1 MEYNFTEIEKK
12 WQAYWAKE
20 KPFKASD
27 DSTKPKYY
35 VLDMFP
41 YPSGAGLHVGH
52 PLGYIASD
60 IMARYKRHKGF
71 NVLHPMG
78 YDSFGLPA
86 EQYAIQTGQHPKITT
101 EQNIKRYRE
110 QMDKIGFSF
119 DWDREVRTSDPE
131 YYKWTQWIF
140 IQIFNSWYN
149 NNSNKAEDISTL
161 IKEFDANGNSKINAV
176 CDDDTKQFSA
186 ADWKTFSEK
195 EKSDML
201 MHYRIAYLGE
211 AYVNWCPAL
220 GTVLAND
227 EVKDGVS
234 ERGGHPV
241 ERKLMKQ
248 WSMRITAYAQR
259 LLESLDNLDWTESLK
274 ESQRYWIG
282 KSEGTSL
289 KFKIKDAGLKTNDS
303 RLTTDTIEVFTTR
316 PDTIFG
322 VSFVTLAPEHDLV
335 PSLTTA
341 ENKIAVEDYVTKSK
355 NRSERERQA
364 DVTKI
369 SGVFT
374 GSYVEHPFTG
384 KQIPIWVGDY
394 VLAGYGTGAV
404 MAVPA
409 HDERDYKFAKHFG
422 LELPQVIEPNKEHDF
437 DKEAWGE
444 KEGKLINSD
453 FLNGLDVKAA
463 IKKAIEEIET
473 KKIGKGKTNYR
484 LRDAVFGRQRYWGEP
499 IPIYYKND
507 IPYAL
512 KESELP
518 LVLPEVDKYLPTEDG
533 EPPLARAKD
542 WKYRPLSSSGGGGA
556 KATEEEFEYELS
568 TMPGWAGSSWYF
580 LRYMIEDVKNLKPEN
595 DLRFVKKESA
605 EYWKQVDLYIGGSEH
620 ATGHL
625 LYVRFWTK
633 FLKDLGYIN
642 IDEPAK
648 KLINQGM
655 IQGRSNLINRITF
668 GTVSTPTEG
677 FFTFKNIF
685 VSKKIVQ
692 EYENGQTERVL
703 SLIRNSIA
711 EAYPDQVISPFNT
724 RFTRVHVDVNLV
736 DNDILNIEK
745 FKEWRPEYKDA
756 TFEMDG
762 NKFECEFEIEKM
774 SKSKYNVV
782 SPDDIGEKFGA
793 DTLRLYEMFLGP
805 LEQSKPWNTNGIT
818 GVAGFLKKLWRLFIQ
833 NEKFVVNDEAPTKG
847 ELKTLHKTIKKI
859 TEDIER
865 FSFNTS
871 VSNFMICVN
880 ELTDAK
886 CNKRAILEPL
896 VICLSPYAPH
906 ITEELWEKLGHKGSI
921 ALAPFPMHNEEY
933 LIDDSFIYPIS
944 FNGKMRL
951 NIELPATLT
960 SAEIEKEVMSR
971 EEVQKYLE
979 GKTPKKII
987 VVPKKIVN
995 IVI

>member
-101 EQNIKRYRE
+101 EQNINRYRE

-161 IKEFDANGNSKINAV
+161 IKEFEANGNSKINAV
-176 CDDDTKQFSA
+176 CDEDTKQFSA
-186 ADWKTFSEK
+186 ADWKAFSEK
-195 EKSDML
+195 EKSDAL

-259 LLESLDNLDWTESLK
+259 LLESLDTLDWTESLK

-282 KSEGTSL
+282 RSEGTSL
-289 KFKIKDAGLKTNDS
+289 KFKIQDAGLKTNDS
-303 RLTTDTIEVFTTR
+303 RLTTDEIEVFTTR

-341 ENKIAVEDYVTKSK
+341 ENKSAVEDYVTKSK

-409 HDERDYKFAKHFG
+409 HDERDHKFAKHFG
-422 LELPQVIEPNKEHDF
+422 LTLPQVIEPTKEHDF

-463 IKKAIEEIET
+463 IKKAIAEIEA

-499 IPIYYKND
+499 IPIYYKD
-507 IPYAL
+507 GIPFAL
-512 KESELP
+512 KDSELP

-533 EPPLARAKD
+533 EPPLARA
-542 WKYRPLSSSGGGGA
+542 SSSWKKDG
-556 KATEEEFEYELS
+556 KYDYEHS

-580 LRYMIEDVKNLKPEN
+580 LRYMDAHNGSE
-595 DLRFVKKESA
+595 FASKKLTD
-605 EYWKQVDLYIGGSEH
+605 YWKQVDLYIGGSEH

-642 IDEPAK
+642 IDEPAQ

-655 IQGRSNLINRITF
+655 IQGRSNFVYRFNM
-668 GTVSTPTEG
+668 SS
-677 FFTFKNIF
+677 KNGEAIDPIF
-685 VSKKIVQ
+685 VSKTHALKYHNMDETLINTIKILHKK
-692 EYENGQTERVL
+692 RFP
-703 SLIRNSIA
+703 NS
-711 EAYPDQVISPFNT
+711 D
-724 RFTRVHVDVNLV
+724 FTFDRLEPSVFTSINVDVNIV
-736 DNDILNIEK
+736 DNDFLNISK
-745 FKEWRPEYKDA
+745 FRNWRDDFKNADFIGE
-756 TFEMDG
+756 DG
-762 NKFECEFEIEKM
+762 ALITEDQAGKYLCGYEVEKM

-833 NEKFVVNDEAPTKG
+833 NDKFVVSDEAPTKG

-880 ELTDAK
+880 ELTEAK

-906 ITEELWEKLGHKGSI
+906 ITEELWEKLGHSGSI
-921 ALAPFPMHNEEY
+921 ALATFPMHNEEY
-933 LIDDSFIYPIS
+933 LVDDSFIYPIS

-951 NIELPATLT
+951 NIELSATLT
-960 SAEIEKEVMSR
+960 SAEIEKEVMNR

-995 IVI
+995 IVV

>member
-12 WQAYWAKE
+12 WQARWAKE
-20 KPFKASD
+20 KPFKAD
-27 DSTKPKYY
+27 NNSTNPKYY

-86 EQYAIQTGQHPKITT
+86 EQYAIQTGQHPALTT
-101 EQNIKRYRE
+101 EQNINRYRE
-110 QMDKIGFSF
+110 QLDKIGFSF
-119 DWDREVRTSDPE
+119 DWDREVRTSDPA

-140 IQIFNSWYN
+140 IQLFNSWYN
-149 NNSNKAEDISTL
+149 KKTNKAENIEVLIS
-161 IKEFDANGNSKINAV
+161 EFEKNGNSSIDAC
-176 CDDDTKQFSA
+176 CDEDTKQFSA

-195 EKSDML
+195 EKSDVL

-248 WSMRITAYAQR
+248 WSMRIIAYAQR
-259 LLESLDNLDWTESLK
+259 LLDGLDKIDWPESLK

-282 KSEGTSL
+282 RSEGTSL
-289 KFKIKDAGLKTNDS
+289 KFRVQS
-303 RLTTDTIEVFTTR
+303 SEFVVEVFTTR

-335 PSLTTA
+335 NKITTA
-341 ENKIAVEDYVTKSK
+341 AQKAAVEDYITKAK

-364 DVTKI
+364 EVAKV

-374 GSYVEHPFTG
+374 GAYVEHPFTG
-384 KQIPIWVGDY
+384 KQIPIWIGDY

-404 MAVPA
+404 MAVPG
-409 HDERDYKFAKHFG
+409 HDSRDYAFAKYFNLSIPEVVQG
-422 LELPQVIEPNKEHDF
+422 GDLS
-437 DKEAWGE
+437 KEAYDA

-453 FLNGLDVKAA
+453 FLNGLEVKAA
-463 IKKAIEEIET
+463 LKKAIEEIE
-473 KKIGKGKTNYR
+473 KRGLGKGKINYR

-499 IPIYYKND
+499 IPVYYKND
-507 IPYAL
+507 IPYVL
-512 KESELP
+512 QENELP
-518 LVLPEVDKYLPTEDG
+518 LVLPEVDKFLPTEDG
-533 EPPLARAKD
+533 EPPLARSKN
-542 WKYRPLSSSGGGGA
+542 WKYKG
-556 KATEEEFEYELS
+556 EYDYELT

-580 LRYMIEDVKNLKPEN
+580 LRYMDANN
-595 DLRFVKKESA
+595 DKTFADRKLTD
-605 EYWKQVDLYIGGSEH
+605 YWQNVDLYIGGSEH

-625 LYVRFWTK
+625 LYVRFWTM
-633 FLKDLGYIN
+633 FLFDLNLISVE
-642 IDEPAK
+642 EPAK

-655 IQGRSNLINRITF
+655 IQGRSNLINRIAF
-668 GTVSTPTEG
+668 GTSRTPTDRLLS
-677 FFTFKNIF
+677 FKNLF

-692 EYENGQTERVL
+692 DYESGQTERVL
-703 SLIRNSIA
+703 SLIEGSIA
-711 EAYPDQVISPFNT
+711 EAYPNEIISPHSI
-724 RFTRVHVDVNLV
+724 RFSRVHVDVNIV
-736 DNDILNIEK
+736 ENEILNIEK

-756 TFEMDG
+756 HFEMDG
-762 NKFECEFEIEKM
+762 NKFECDFEIEKM

-782 SPDDIGEKFGA
+782 SPDDICQKFGA

-818 GVAGFLKKLWRLFIQ
+818 GVAGFLKKLWRLFYQ
-833 NEKFVVNDEAPTKG
+833 DGSFNTSDAEPTKA

-880 ELTDAK
+880 ELGDQK
-886 CNKRAILEPL
+886 CNKRAILEQL
-896 VICLSPYAPH
+896 VVLVSPYAPH
-906 ITEELWEKLGHKGSI
+906 IAEELWEKLGHTESI
-921 ALAPFPMHNEEY
+921 ATAPFPQLNESY
-933 LIDDSFIYPIS
+933 LVEDSFIYPVS
-944 FNGKMRL
+944 FNGKMRFQL
-951 NIELPATLT
+951 ELPATLT
-960 SAEIEKEVMSR
+960 SQEVEKIVLENEQSL
-971 EEVQKYLE
+971 KYLE

-995 IVI
+995 IVV

>member
-12 WQAYWAKE
+12 WQARWAKE
-20 KPFKASD
+20 KPFKADNNS
-27 DSTKPKYY
+27 SKPKYY

-86 EQYAIQTGQHPKITT
+86 EQYAIQTGQHPALTT
-101 EQNIKRYRE
+101 EQNINRYRE
-110 QMDKIGFSF
+110 QLDKIGFSF

-140 IQIFNSWYN
+140 IQLFNSWYN
-149 NNSNKAEDISTL
+149 KKSDKAENIENLISEFEKNGNTL
-161 IKEFDANGNSKINAV
+161 INAC
-176 CDDDTKQFSA
+176 CDEDTKPFSA
-186 ADWKTFSEK
+186 SEWKGFSEK
-195 EKSDML
+195 EKSDVL

-227 EVKDGVS
+227 EVKDGLS

-248 WSMRITAYAQR
+248 WSMRIIAYAQR
-259 LLESLDNLDWTESLK
+259 LLDGLDKIEWPESLK

-282 KSEGTSL
+282 RSEGTSL
-289 KFKIKDAGLKTNDS
+289 KFKVQSSEFAV
-303 RLTTDTIEVFTTR
+303 EVFTTR

-335 PSLTTA
+335 SKITTDEQKA
-341 ENKIAVEDYVTKSK
+341 AVEEYITKAK

-364 DVTKI
+364 EVTKV

-374 GSYVEHPFTG
+374 GAYVEHPFTG
-384 KQIPIWVGDY
+384 KQIPIWIGDY

-404 MAVPA
+404 MAVPG
-409 HDERDYKFAKHFG
+409 HDSRDYAFAKHFN
-422 LELPQVIEPNKEHDF
+422 LPIPEVVQGGDLSKESYD
-437 DKEAWGE
+437 A

-453 FLNGLDVKAA
+453 FLNGLEVKAA
-463 IKKAIEEIET
+463 LKKAIEEIE
-473 KKIGKGKTNYR
+473 KRGLGKGKINYR

-499 IPIYYKND
+499 IPVYYKND
-507 IPYAL
+507 IPYVL
-512 KESELP
+512 PENELP
-518 LVLPEVDKYLPTEDG
+518 LVLPEVDKFLPTEDG
-533 EPPLARAKD
+533 EPPLARAKN
-542 WKYRPLSSSGGGGA
+542 WKYKG
-556 KATEEEFEYELS
+556 EFDYEWT

-580 LRYMIEDVKNLKPEN
+580 LRYMDANN
-595 DLRFVKKESA
+595 DKKFADRKLSD
-605 EYWKQVDLYIGGSEH
+605 YWQNVDLYIGGSEH

-633 FLKDLGYIN
+633 FLFDLNHISV
-642 IDEPAK
+642 DEPAK

-655 IQGRSNLINRITF
+655 IQGTSAMVHRINNSN
-668 GTVSTPTEG
+668 
-677 FFTFKNIF
+677 
-685 VSKKIVQ
+685 KIVSAGLKNN
-692 EYENGQTERVL
+692 YDTTA
-703 SLIRNSIA
+703 IHI
-711 EAYPDQVISPFNT
+711 
-724 RFTRVHVDVNLV
+724 DVNIVENNVVNTEAL
-736 DNDILNIEK
+736 K
-745 FKEWRPEYKDA
+745 KWRDDFA
-756 TFEMDG
+756 
-762 NKFECEFEIEKM
+762 NSEFELEDGKLIASAAVEKM
-774 SKSKYNVV
+774 SKRWYNVV
-782 SPDDIGEKFGA
+782 TPDLICEKFGA

-818 GVAGFLKKLWRLFIQ
+818 GVAGFLKKLWRLFYQ
-833 NEKFVVNDEAPTKG
+833 NNTFSVTEGEPTKA

-880 ELTDAK
+880 ELGEQK
-886 CNKRAILEPL
+886 CNNRSILEQLIVL
-896 VICLSPYAPH
+896 VSPYAPH
-906 ITEELWEKLGHKGSI
+906 IAEELWEKLGHTESI
-921 ALAPFPMHNEEY
+921 ATASFPLLNETY
-933 LIDDSFIYPIS
+933 LIEDSFIYPVS
-944 FNGKMRL
+944 FNGKMRFQL
-951 NIELPATLT
+951 ELPATL
-960 SAEIEKEVMSR
+960 SVQEVEKIVMEDEQS
-971 EEVQKYLE
+971 QKYLE
-979 GKTPKKII
+979 GKTPKKVI
-987 VVPKKIVN
+987 VVHKKIVN